1 MNKLLRNTLDNCIP
15 QKKILQQIVVS
26 QNQENAMI
34 AGFNFSTDLS
44 FIKPMRKFSTVIAI
58 RPI

>member
-1 MNKLLRNTLDNCIP
+1 MNKLLRNTLDNWIP

-44 FIKPMRKFSTVIAI
+44 D
-58 RPI
+58 

>member
-1 MNKLLRNTLDNCIP
+1 MNKLLRNTLDNWIP

-44 FIKPMRKFSTVIAI
+44 FNQTYEKIFDCDCH
-58 RPI
+58 

>member
-1 MNKLLRNTLDNCIP
+1 MNKLLRNTLDNWIP

-26 QNQENAMI
+26 KNQENAMI

-44 FIKPMRKFSTVIAI
+44 D
-58 RPI
+58 